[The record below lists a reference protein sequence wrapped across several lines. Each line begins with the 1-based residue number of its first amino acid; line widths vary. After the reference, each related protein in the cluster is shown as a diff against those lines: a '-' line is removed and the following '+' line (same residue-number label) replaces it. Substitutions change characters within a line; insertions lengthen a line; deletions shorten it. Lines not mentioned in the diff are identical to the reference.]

1 MPVAQFN
8 LAYLKYAR
16 DAPEMHSYLEQLDKV
31 MKIALTNPGL
41 IWVHDD
47 NTVDEVYRVFGSKD
61 NPAANLSTWISVDSL
76 RRFMISEMHSE
87 VMTRRDEW
95 FKNCSDETFV
105 MWYIPKGYKPTMTEA
120 FARLKYLKI
129 HGQSEFAFNDLI
141 RYPKEPK
148 FQLV

>member
-1 MPVAQFN
+1 
-8 LAYLKYAR
+8 
-16 DAPEMHSYLEQLDKV
+16 

-87 VMTRRDEW
+87 VMNRRDEW
-95 FKNCSDETFV
+95 FKIVQMKLLSCGTFRKV
-105 MWYIPKGYKPTMTEA
+105 ASP
-120 FARLKYLKI
+120 
-129 HGQSEFAFNDLI
+129 Q
-141 RYPKEPK
+141 
-148 FQLV
+148 